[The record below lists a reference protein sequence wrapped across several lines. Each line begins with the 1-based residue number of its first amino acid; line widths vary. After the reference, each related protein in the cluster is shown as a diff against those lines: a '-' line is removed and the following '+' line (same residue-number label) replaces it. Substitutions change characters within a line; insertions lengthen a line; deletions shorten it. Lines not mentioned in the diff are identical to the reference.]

1 MSLDRGIKIYAA
13 VLASICFGILLAWL
27 LTLDFRLGEI
37 DDMLERDPL
46 ISSYP
51 YPFRAMRI
59 RDTTAII
66 SSPRSST
73 MSAIKFIGLIKPS
86 LKNLSDQDPKLIAA
100 QKELAAV
107 QSKVRKL
114 VVDREDI
121 DRVEWRIDKEWF
133 AEKGIWLD

>member
-1 MSLDRGIKIYAA
+1 MSLDRGTKIYAA
-13 VLASICFGILLAWL
+13 VLTSICFGILLTWL

-37 DDMLERDPL
+37 DDMLQRDPL

-51 YPFRAMRI
+51 YPFRAMQI
-59 RDTTAII
+59 RGTTAII

-73 MSAIKFIGLIKPS
+73 MPAVRFIGLIKPS

-114 VVDREDI
+114 VLDWEDI
-121 DRVEWRIDKEWF
+121 DRIDWRIDKEWF

>member
-1 MSLDRGIKIYAA
+1 MSLDRGTKIYAA

-27 LTLDFRLGEI
+27 MTLDFRLGEI
-37 DDMLERDPL
+37 DDMLEQDPL

-59 RDTTAII
+59 SGTTAII

-73 MSAIKFIGLIKPS
+73 MPAVKFIGLIKPS
-86 LKNLSDQDPKLIAA
+86 LKNLSDQDPKLIRE
-100 QKELAAV
+100 QKALAAV

-114 VVDREDI
+114 VLNREDI

>member
-1 MSLDRGIKIYAA
+1 MSLDRGTKIYAA
-13 VLASICFGILLAWL
+13 VLTSICSGILLAWL
-27 LTLDFRLGEI
+27 LTLDFRLGVI

-59 RDTTAII
+59 SGTTAII
-66 SSPRSST
+66 SSPRSS
-73 MSAIKFIGLIKPS
+73 AIPAVRFIGLIKPS

-100 QKELAAV
+100 QKQLAAV

-114 VVDREDI
+114 VLDREDI

>member
-1 MSLDRGIKIYAA
+1 MSLDRGTKIYAA

-51 YPFRAMRI
+51 YPFRAMQI
-59 RDTTAII
+59 SGTTAII
-66 SSPRSST
+66 SSPRSNT
-73 MSAIKFIGLIKPS
+73 MPAVRFIGLIKPS
-86 LKNLSDQDPKLIAA
+86 LKNLSDQDPKLIRE

-114 VVDREDI
+114 VLDREDI